1 MTADLDQ
8 LVDRAR
14 GLHVRSDAAAAYVRE
29 LDRWARPEARR
40 VWPWFAVAATA
51 AAAVV
56 IAVVMRPAVAPAV
69 VAIEPVHVGDRVAI
83 VAAPGTAYRVV
94 AASDAET
101 RIAVD
106 RGSIT
111 ARLWHGAT
119 PHHLAL
125 EGGGVIATATGTVY
139 SLEVTPAGGVVHVD
153 EGTVEVVDPAGVHAV
168 TAGTSLPA
176 SSPPPDPHA
185 AARLLE
191 LPAPPAPALDAPPP
205 LDAGTPL
212 VDEPAPADAPAPP
225 HVRPIDAGVPDASPM
240 IIKDQWR
247 LARLLRGQG
256 KFAEAIA
263 ECEVIA
269 DAHDPTWS
277 PIALVEAVRIY
288 LSPLSDPERAIG
300 VADRML
306 RDWPEH
312 ALVGETR
319 ALRCQALAQLGRA
332 GECESHPAP

>member
-1 MTADLDQ
+1 
-8 LVDRAR
+8 
-14 GLHVRSDAAAAYVRE
+14 
-29 LDRWARPEARR
+29 
-40 VWPWFAVAATA
+40 VWLPWLALGTA
-51 AAAVV
+51 AAAAIV
-56 IAVVMRPAVAPAV
+56 IALVMRPAPPAAV
-69 VAIEPVHVGDRVAI
+69 IAVEPLQISDRVAI
-83 VAAPGTAYRVV
+83 LAAPGTAYRIV
-94 AASDAET
+94 AASETET

-139 SLEVTPAGGVVHVD
+139 SLAVTPAGGVVHVD

-176 SSPPPDPHA
+176 LSTPPDPHA

-191 LPAPPAPALDAPPP
+191 LPAPPTPVLDAPIATTAAI
-205 LDAGTPL
+205 DAGI
-212 VDEPAPADAPAPP
+212 DEPAPADAPAPS
-225 HVRPIDAGVPDASPM
+225 HTRPSITDGGTADASPM

-288 LSPLSDPERAIG
+288 LSPLADPEHAIG
-300 VADRML
+300 IADRML

-319 ALRCQALAQLGRA
+319 ALRCEALAQLGR
-332 GECESHPAP
+332 GSECESHAAP